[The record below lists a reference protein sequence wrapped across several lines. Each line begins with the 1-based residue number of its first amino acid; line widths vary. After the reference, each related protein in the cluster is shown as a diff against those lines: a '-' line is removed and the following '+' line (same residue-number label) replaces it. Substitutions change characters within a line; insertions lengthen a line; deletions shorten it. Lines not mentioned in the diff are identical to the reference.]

1 MPKVSGYRGS
11 TELMSGVTQANGQG
25 YALME
30 ANAIQVDENDKRLD
44 EKLNEIEGQ
53 LGVQFTTDNS
63 LSMSEDGVLS
73 VNVTDEASEDNTLP
87 ITSSAVHTIVG
98 NIEVL
103 LNLI

>member
-1 MPKVSGYRGS
+1 MAKLPGYKGS
-11 TELMSGVTQANGQG
+11 TELMSGITQANKQS

-44 EKLNEIEGQ
+44 EKLDELEDK
-53 LGVQFTTDNS
+53 LGVQVTTDNS
-63 LSMSEDGVLS
+63 LKMSEDGVLS
-73 VNVTDEASEDNTLP
+73 VNVTDEASEDNSLP
-87 ITSSAVHTIVG
+87 ISSSAVHTIVG